1 MGKSSSLFKH
11 RMPGIDPWLQWS
23 EPYFYSCRH
32 LHKQP
37 ASQTDRYSFPLKQKT
52 RLIHHSVHG
61 CKFFHEILIFPQ
73 EPYPSFLISG
83 QAEIKIPYPSPN
95 FPPKILIFHNPL
107 PPSHFRKNIDCC
119 LSPLSSLIWNITLPD
134 AIDSFTLIHFGT
146 EPGYIYKKGFLV
158 LTIFDVFF

>member
-1 MGKSSSLFKH
+1 MVWTIFLFLSS
-11 RMPGIDPWLQWS
+11 P
-23 EPYFYSCRH
+23 
-32 LHKQP
+32 
-37 ASQTDRYSFPLKQKT
+37 SQTTSESDWSLQFSSETENKINPPLC
-52 RLIHHSVHG
+52 LSVHG
-61 CKFFHEILIFPQ
+61 WKFFHEILIFPQ

-119 LSPLSSLIWNITLPD
+119 LSPLSSLIWSITLPD